1 MNLVIDNHTF
11 QYETEKLLRVFFPST
26 KIAVTKERNGEADCV
41 ITSLQPLEG
50 GASLRVSYTLLG
62 RTAEK
67 AQDVSVSE
75 CAFGEREA
83 DLFERRMVQLLYDLL
98 RELTGYTPPWGILT
112 GVRPAKLMLNLSNR
126 FGEEAATAYFQS
138 ELRVSAEKTALALSV
153 AKTETP
159 ITLESNPRSFS
170 LYVSIPF
177 CPSRCSYCSFVSHS
191 NEQAKKLIPRYID
204 LLCRELEATAA
215 LAKQRDL
222 HLETVY
228 IGGGTPTALS
238 AGALGTVTD
247 AIRANF
253 DLTPQTEFTIEAG
266 RPDSVSDEKF
276 DVITAAGAT
285 RISINPQTFSDDV
298 LRTIGRRHTSAQT
311 EEALRMARRHGFCN
325 INMDLIAGLPT
336 DTPDSF
342 RRTLEKTLS
351 FSPENIT
358 VHTLAHKRAST
369 LVTKQLETGSVEAA
383 GEMLSYA
390 MRRLTEEGYVPY
402 YMYRQSNCLGN
413 LENVGWAKPGFACRY
428 NIFMMEETHTVLA
441 VGAGAV
447 TKLRSPFS
455 VDLERI
461 FNHKYPYEYI
471 DRFDELIER
480 KRRILTFYDEVFAGE
495 GAERLE
501 TLF

>member
-26 KIAVTKERNGEADCV
+26 KIAVTTARNGEADV
-41 ITSLQPLEG
+41 VLTSLMPLPD
-50 GASLRVSYTLLG
+50 GAEISVSYSLLG
-62 RTAEK
+62 KSAAKTLAVNR
-67 AQDVSVSE
+67 SE
-75 CAFGEREA
+75 AVFGERED
-83 DLFERRMVQLLYDLL
+83 DLYERRMVQILYDLL

-112 GVRPAKLMLNLSNR
+112 GVRPAKLMLVLSNR
-126 FGEEAATAYFQS
+126 FGEEAATTYFQT

-159 ITLESNPRSFS
+159 ITLKSKPRSFS

-191 NEQAKKLIPRYID
+191 NEQAKKLMPQYVQ
-204 LLCRELEATAA
+204 LLCRELAETAA

-222 HLETVY
+222 QLESVY

-238 AGALGTVTD
+238 AALLRTVTD
-247 AIRANF
+247 AIRQNF
-253 DLTPQTEFTIEAG
+253 SLTPQTEFTIEAG

-276 DVITAAGAT
+276 DVIQEAGAT

-298 LRTIGRRHTSAQT
+298 LRTIGRRHTSEQT
-311 EEALRMARRHGFCN
+311 KDALKMARRHGFDN

-336 DTPDSF
+336 DTPESF
-342 RRTLEKTLS
+342 RRSLETTLS
-351 FSPENIT
+351 FSPENVT

-390 MRRLTEEGYVPY
+390 MKRLTEEGYVPY

-413 LENVGWAKPGFACRY
+413 LENVGWAKPGYACRY

-455 VDLERI
+455 NDLERI

-480 KRRILTFYDEVFAGE
+480 KRRILSFYDEVFAAKG
-495 GAERLE
+495 GADA
-501 TLF
+501 

>member
-1 MNLVIDNHTF
+1 MNLVIDNHPF

-26 KIAVTKERNGEADCV
+26 KIAVTDRRNNEADCV
-41 ITSLQPLEG
+41 VTSLRPLPG
-50 GASLRVSYTLLG
+50 GASLRVSYALLG
-62 RTAEK
+62 KTAEK
-67 AQDVSVSE
+67 AQDVSAAE

-83 DLFERRMVQLLYDLL
+83 DLYERRMVQLLYDLL
-98 RELTGYTPPWGILT
+98 RALTGYTPPWGILT
-112 GVRPAKLMLNLSNR
+112 GVRPAKLMLTLSNR
-126 FGEEAATAYFQS
+126 FGEEAATGYFRT

-153 AKTETP
+153 AKTEMP
-159 ITLESNPRSFS
+159 ITLESGPRSFS

-191 NEQAKKLIPRYID
+191 NEQAKKLMPRYID

-238 AGALGTVTD
+238 AEGLRTVTD

-253 DLTPQTEFTIEAG
+253 ELTPQTEFTIEAG

-336 DTPDSF
+336 DTPASF
-342 RRTLEKTLS
+342 RQTLEKTLS
-351 FSPENIT
+351 FSPENVT

-369 LVTKQLETGSVEAA
+369 LVTRQLETGSVEAA
-383 GEMLSYA
+383 EEMLSYA
-390 MRRLTEEGYVPY
+390 MRRLTEEGYRPY

-413 LENVGWAKPGFACRY
+413 LENVGWAKPGYACRY

-480 KRRILTFYDEVFAGE
+480 KGRILTFYDEVFAGE
-495 GAERLE
+495 GA
-501 TLF
+501 

>member
-1 MNLVIDNHTF
+1 MNLVIDNHAF

-26 KIAVTKERNGEADCV
+26 KIAVTNARNDEADYVLTTLSPLPDGAAIAVSYALLGKTGEKALTVSRGEAV
-41 ITSLQPLEG
+41 
-50 GASLRVSYTLLG
+50 
-62 RTAEK
+62 
-67 AQDVSVSE
+67 
-75 CAFGEREA
+75 FGERED
-83 DLFERRMVQLLYDLL
+83 DLYERRMVQILYDLL
-98 RELTGYTPPWGILT
+98 RDLTGYTPPWGILT
-112 GVRPAKLMLNLSNR
+112 GVRPAKLMLLLSSR
-126 FGEEAATAYFQS
+126 YGEEAATTYFQT
-138 ELRVSAEKTALALSV
+138 ELRVSKEKTVLALSV

-159 ITLESNPRSFS
+159 ITLESTPHSFS

-191 NEQAKKLIPRYID
+191 NEQAKKLIPHYVE
-204 LLCRELEATAA
+204 LLCRELAETAA

-222 HLETVY
+222 HLESVY

-238 AGALGTVTD
+238 AQELKTVTD
-247 AIRANF
+247 AIRQNF
-253 DLTPQTEFTIEAG
+253 DLTPETEFTIEAG

-276 DVITAAGAT
+276 DVIKKAGAT

-298 LRTIGRRHTSAQT
+298 LRTIGRRHTSEQT
-311 EEALRMARRHGFCN
+311 KAALQMARRHGFDN

-336 DTPDSF
+336 DTPQSF
-342 RRTLEKTLS
+342 RHTLETTLS
-351 FSPENIT
+351 FQPENVT

-390 MRRLTEEGYVPY
+390 AQRLTEAGYVPY

-413 LENVGWAKPGFACRY
+413 LENVGWAKKGYACRY

-455 VDLERI
+455 NDLERI

-480 KRRILTFYDEVFAGE
+480 KGRILTFYDDVFAQKG
-495 GAERLE
+495 G
-501 TLF
+501 

>member
-26 KIAVTKERNGEADCV
+26 KIAVTNARNGEADV
-41 ITSLQPLEG
+41 VLTSLQPLPD
-50 GASLRVSYTLLG
+50 GATITVSYALLG
-62 RTAEK
+62 KSDAKTLTVGKTEA
-67 AQDVSVSE
+67 V
-75 CAFGEREA
+75 FGERED
-83 DLFERRMVQLLYDLL
+83 DLYERRMVQALYDLL

-112 GVRPAKLMLNLSNR
+112 GVRPAKLMLQLSNR
-126 FGEEAATAYFQS
+126 YGEAAATAYFRT

-159 ITLESNPRSFS
+159 ITLESSPRSFS

-191 NEQAKKLIPRYID
+191 NEQAKKLIPRYVE
-204 LLCRELEATAA
+204 LLCRELEETAA

-222 HLETVY
+222 HLESVY

-238 AGALGTVTD
+238 ADMLRTVTD
-247 AIRANF
+247 AIRQNF
-253 DLTPQTEFTIEAG
+253 DFTPKTEFTIEAG

-276 DVITAAGAT
+276 DVIMAAGAT

-298 LRTIGRRHTSAQT
+298 LRTIGRRHTSEQT
-311 EEALRMARRHGFCN
+311 KAALEMARRHGFGN

-336 DTPDSF
+336 DTPASF
-342 RRTLEKTLS
+342 RRSLETTLS
-351 FSPENIT
+351 FSPENVT

-413 LENVGWAKPGFACRY
+413 LENVGWAKKGYACRY

-455 VDLERI
+455 NDLERI

-480 KRRILTFYDEVFAGE
+480 KRRILTFYDEVFAKKG
-495 GAERLE
+495 GADA
-501 TLF
+501 

>member
-1 MNLVIDNHTF
+1 MNLVIENHTF

-26 KIAVTKERNGEADCV
+26 KIAVTEERNDEADYV
-41 ITSLQPLEG
+41 ITSLSPLQA
-50 GASLRVSYTLLG
+50 GASLRVSYVLLG
-62 RTAEK
+62 KSAEK
-67 AQDVSVSE
+67 AQDVFVSE
-75 CAFGEREA
+75 CRFGEREV

-98 RELTGYTPPWGILT
+98 LELTGYTPPWGILT
-112 GVRPAKLMLNLSNR
+112 GVRPAKLMLVLSNR
-126 FGEEAATAYFQS
+126 FGEEAATEYFQS

-159 ITLESNPRSFS
+159 VTLLSEPRSFS

-191 NEQAKKLIPRYID
+191 NEQAKKLIPPYLT
-204 LLCRELEATAA
+204 LLCREIAETAGIARRLKLRLES
-215 LAKQRDL
+215 
-222 HLETVY
+222 VY

-238 AGALGTVTD
+238 AEQLRTVTD

-253 DLTPQTEFTIEAG
+253 ALTETTEFTIEAG

-276 DVITAAGAT
+276 DVIMAAGAT
-285 RISINPQTFSDDV
+285 RISINPQTFNDDV

-311 EEALRMARRHGFCN
+311 EGALKMARQHGFDN

-336 DTPDSF
+336 DTPASF
-342 RRTLEKTLS
+342 RQTLEKTLS

-358 VHTLAHKRAST
+358 IHTLAHKRAST

-390 MRRLTEEGYVPY
+390 MRRLTDEGYAPY

-413 LENVGWAKPGFACRY
+413 LENVGWAKPGRICKY

-455 VDLERI
+455 NDLERI

-471 DRFDELIER
+471 DRFEELLER
-480 KRRILTFYDEVFAGE
+480 KARILSFYEAVFAK
-495 GAERLE
+495 
-501 TLF
+501 

>member
-26 KIAVTKERNGEADCV
+26 KIAVTDRRNNEADCV
-41 ITSLQPLEG
+41 VTSLRPLPG
-50 GASLRVSYTLLG
+50 GASLRVSYALLG
-62 RTAEK
+62 KTAAK
-67 AQDVSVSE
+67 AQDVSAAE
-75 CAFGEREA
+75 CVFGEREA
-83 DLFERRMVQLLYDLL
+83 DLYERRMVQLLYDLL
-98 RELTGYTPPWGILT
+98 RALTGYTPPWGILT
-112 GVRPAKLMLNLSNR
+112 GVRPAKLMLTLSNR
-126 FGEEAATAYFQS
+126 FGEEAATGYFRT

-153 AKTETP
+153 AETEMP
-159 ITLESNPRSFS
+159 ITLESGPRSFS

-191 NEQAKKLIPRYID
+191 NEQAKKLMPRYID

-238 AGALGTVTD
+238 AEGLRTVTD

-253 DLTPQTEFTIEAG
+253 ELTPQTEFTIEAG

-336 DTPDSF
+336 DTPASF
-342 RRTLEKTLS
+342 RQTLEKTLS
-351 FSPENIT
+351 FSPENVT

-369 LVTKQLETGSVEAA
+369 LVTRQLETGSVEAA
-383 GEMLSYA
+383 EEMLSYA
-390 MRRLTEEGYVPY
+390 MRRLTEEGYRPY

-413 LENVGWAKPGFACRY
+413 LENVGWAKPGYACRY

-480 KRRILTFYDEVFAGE
+480 KGRILTFYDEVFAGE
-495 GAERLE
+495 GA
-501 TLF
+501 

>member
-1 MNLVIDNHTF
+1 MNLVIDNHPF

-26 KIAVTKERNGEADCV
+26 KIAVTDRRNNEADCV
-41 ITSLQPLEG
+41 VTSLRPLPG
-50 GASLRVSYTLLG
+50 GASLRVSYALLG
-62 RTAEK
+62 KTAEK
-67 AQDVSVSE
+67 AQDVSAAE
-75 CAFGEREA
+75 CVFGEREA
-83 DLFERRMVQLLYDLL
+83 DLYERRMVQLLYDLL
-98 RELTGYTPPWGILT
+98 RALTGYTPPWGILT
-112 GVRPAKLMLNLSNR
+112 GVRPAKLMLTLSNR
-126 FGEEAATAYFQS
+126 FGEAAATGYFRT

-153 AKTETP
+153 AKTEMP
-159 ITLESNPRSFS
+159 ITLESWPRSFS

-191 NEQAKKLIPRYID
+191 NEQAKKLMPRYID
-204 LLCRELEATAA
+204 LLCRELEVTAA

-238 AGALGTVTD
+238 AEGLRTVTD

-253 DLTPQTEFTIEAG
+253 ELTPQTEFTIEAG

-336 DTPDSF
+336 DTPASF
-342 RRTLEKTLS
+342 RQTLEKTLS
-351 FSPENIT
+351 FSPENVT

-369 LVTKQLETGSVEAA
+369 LVTRQLETGSVEAA
-383 GEMLSYA
+383 EEMLSYA
-390 MRRLTEEGYVPY
+390 MRRLTEEGYRPY

-413 LENVGWAKPGFACRY
+413 LENVGWAKPGYACRY

-480 KRRILTFYDEVFAGE
+480 KGRILTFYDEVFAGE
-495 GAERLE
+495 GA
-501 TLF
+501 

>member
-1 MNLVIDNHTF
+1 MNLVIDNHSF
-11 QYETEKLLRVFFPST
+11 QYETEKMLRVFFPAT
-26 KIAVTKERNGEADCV
+26 KIAVTNVRNDETDFVLTSLSLPEDGAEIAVSYSLLGKSAAKTLKVSRGEAV
-41 ITSLQPLEG
+41 
-50 GASLRVSYTLLG
+50 
-62 RTAEK
+62 
-67 AQDVSVSE
+67 
-75 CAFGEREA
+75 FGERDD
-83 DLFERRMVQLLYDLL
+83 DLYERRMVQVLYDLL
-98 RELTGYTPPWGILT
+98 RDLTGYTPPWGILT
-112 GVRPAKLMLNLSNR
+112 GVRPAKLMLVLSNR
-126 FGEEAATAYFQS
+126 FGEEAATTYFRT

-159 ITLESNPRSFS
+159 ITLESTPRSFS

-191 NEQAKKLIPRYID
+191 NDQAKKLIPRYVE
-204 LLCRELEATAA
+204 LLCRELEETAA

-222 HLETVY
+222 HLESVY

-238 AGALGTVTD
+238 AQDLKTVTD
-247 AIRANF
+247 AIRQHF
-253 DLTPQTEFTIEAG
+253 DLTPETEFTIEAG
-266 RPDSVSDEKF
+266 RPDSVTDEKF
-276 DVITAAGAT
+276 DVIKAAGAT
-285 RISINPQTFSDDV
+285 RISINPQTFNDNV
-298 LRTIGRRHTSAQT
+298 LRTIGRRHTSEQT
-311 EEALRMARRHGFCN
+311 ETALRMARRHGFDN

-336 DTPDSF
+336 DTPASF
-342 RRTLEKTLS
+342 QYTLETTLS
-351 FSPENIT
+351 FDPENIT

-369 LVTKQLETGSVEAA
+369 LVTKQFETGSVEAA

-390 MRRLTEEGYVPY
+390 MKRLTEEGYVPY

-413 LENVGWAKPGFACRY
+413 LENVGWAKKGYACRY

-480 KRRILTFYDEVFAGE
+480 KRRILSFYDEVFAGE
-495 GAERLE
+495 GA
-501 TLF
+501 